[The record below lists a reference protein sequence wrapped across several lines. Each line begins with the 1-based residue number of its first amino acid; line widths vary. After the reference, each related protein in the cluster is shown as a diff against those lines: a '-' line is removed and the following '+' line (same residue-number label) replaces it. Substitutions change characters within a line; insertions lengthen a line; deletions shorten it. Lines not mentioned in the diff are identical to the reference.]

1 MKLCRKELVEVMGL
15 SRVRRVRKWEWK
27 RENCTAEDV
36 LQGQWE
42 QVDGR
47 FEEPSKRILNHFFF
61 GNSIPPY
68 KRKKKY
74 SQNR

>member
-47 FEEPSKRILNHFFF
+47 FEEPSKRILNHFFLETR
-61 GNSIPPY
+61 G
-68 KRKKKY
+68 KRGTAKKNE
-74 SQNR
+74 SN